1 MTSRIAK
8 RCSLIVCGSEGKKA
22 ITFGPK
28 KILSG
33 DFNQNEHGQYKI
45 ERIAVYGGNKNL
57 ENDAE
62 ALESYFM
69 RY

>member
-1 MTSRIAK
+1 MDQ
-8 RCSLIVCGSEGKKA
+8 
-22 ITFGPK
+22 K